1 MKKIYMKPET
11 AMENVNVEQTIMTG
25 SITWDD
31 SKESGEGGINNGD
44 ATGDALGNGG
54 GSLWDED

>member
-25 SITWDD
+25 SLNLD
-31 SKESGEGGINNGD
+31 ENGGSGQVEDGE
-44 ATGDALGNGG
+44 ATGPALGNGG
-54 GSLWDED
+54 GSIWDED

>member
-25 SITWDD
+25 SLNLD
-31 SKESGEGGINNGD
+31 ENGGSGHVEDGD

-54 GSLWDED
+54 GSVWDED

>member
-11 AMENVNVEQTIMTG
+11 AMENVNVEQTIMAG

-31 SKESGEGGINNGD
+31 ANDSGEGGVNDGN

>member
-1 MKKIYMKPET
+1 MKPET
-11 AMENVNVEQTIMTG
+11 AMENVNVEQTIMVG

-31 SKESGEGGINNGD
+31 TNDSGEGGVNETN